1 MKITGS
7 IFSKIKEKEL
17 ETMCREH
24 GLALT
29 IQRRTILEALAA
41 RSDHPTADQIYE
53 AIKDLLKGVSK
64 TTVYRV
70 LETFVSFG
78 IVRKVSNPEAKARFD
93 ADTSRHHHATCLHCG
108 LVMDVHDQD
117 LNKLKFPLHIEKGFD
132 FVDYSINFTGL
143 CTLCRPARG
152 CVGPRNKMTRGG
164 SEDEVC

>member
-1 MKITGS
+1 MKKTES
-7 IFSKIKEKEL
+7 LFSKMKEKEL

-29 IQRRTILEALAA
+29 VQRRVILETLAG
-41 RSDHPTADQIYE
+41 RTDHPTADQIYE
-53 AIKDLLKGVSK
+53 AIQNVLKGVSK

-78 IVRKVSNPEAKARFD
+78 IIRKISNPEAKARFD
-93 ADTSRHHHATCLHCG
+93 ADTSRHHNATCLHCG

-117 LNKLKFPLHIEKGFD
+117 LNTIKFPAQNENGFE

-143 CTLCRPARG
+143 CANCR
-152 CVGPRNKMTRGG
+152 TSHG
-164 SEDEVC
+164 SVAPV

>member
-1 MKITGS
+1 
-7 IFSKIKEKEL
+7 
-17 ETMCREH
+17 MCREH

-41 RSDHPTADQIYE
+41 RTDHPTADQIYE

-70 LETFVSFG
+70 LETFVSLG

-117 LNKLKFPLHIEKGFD
+117 LNKLKFPVHIENGFE

-143 CTLCRPARG
+143 CTHCRTARDS
-152 CVGPRNKMTRGG
+152 VGPR
-164 SEDEVC
+164 

>member
-1 MKITGS
+1 MKTTGS
-7 IFSKIKEKEL
+7 IFSKIKEREL

-29 IQRRTILEALAA
+29 IQRRTILEELAA
-41 RSDHPTADQIYE
+41 RNDHPTADQIYE

-78 IVRKVSNPEAKARFD
+78 IIRKVSNPESKARFD

-108 LVMDVHDQD
+108 LVMDVHDQN
-117 LNKLKFPLHIEKGFD
+117 LNNLKFPVQIENGFEY
-132 FVDYSINFTGL
+132 VDYSINFTGL
-143 CTLCRPARG
+143 CAHCRTAHGTVRPI
-152 CVGPRNKMTRGG
+152 
-164 SEDEVC
+164 

>member
-1 MKITGS
+1 MKKTGS
-7 IFSKIKEKEL
+7 IFSKTKEKEL
-17 ETMCREH
+17 EAMCREH

-29 IQRRTILEALAA
+29 IQRRTILEELAA
-41 RSDHPTADQIYE
+41 RTDHPTADQIYE

-117 LNKLKFPLHIEKGFD
+117 LNKLKFPVHIVNGFE

-143 CTLCRPARG
+143 CTHCRTARG
-152 CVGPRNKMTRGG
+152 NVGPR
-164 SEDEVC
+164 